1 MFNLSPSDRIFLCT
15 KPTDMRK
22 SFTGLFALV
31 QNHLKQD
38 PFSGSLYFFRSQ
50 RGNFIKALWWDTDGF
65 ALFAKKLEIG
75 TFCFPEVRFVNGEYE
90 PVEIKRADL
99 MMLLEGIDTKS
110 VKRLK
115 RYQRQEVASANDS
128 KTFQKKQGALT
139 TIS

>member
-1 MFNLSPSDRIFLCT
+1 
-15 KPTDMRK
+15 
-22 SFTGLFALV
+22 
-31 QNHLKQD
+31 
-38 PFSGSLYFFRSQ
+38 
-50 RGNFIKALWWDTDGF
+50 
-65 ALFAKKLEIG
+65 
-75 TFCFPEVRFVNGEYE
+75 VRFVNGEYE

-115 RYQRQEVASANDS
+115 RYQRQEVASVNDL